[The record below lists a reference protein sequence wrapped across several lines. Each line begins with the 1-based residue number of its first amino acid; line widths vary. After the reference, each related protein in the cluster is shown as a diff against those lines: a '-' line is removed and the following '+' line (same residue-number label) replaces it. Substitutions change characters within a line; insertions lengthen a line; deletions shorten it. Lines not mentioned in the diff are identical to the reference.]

1 MQPEFSLQNNVNT
14 ISEDKSELLN
24 NNAIVV
30 DRAERSSTKNE
41 LLSFDLDTLNND
53 DDFQYL
59 SIEARKNILFNK

>member
-53 DDFQYL
+53 DDFQG
-59 SIEARKNILFNK
+59 LFHN